1 MPPAS
6 VRSRRPSSSRLA
18 AVAVAVALAATACGG
33 ADGTDGGAGNGPDLG
48 LIKPGVLSIAFRTD
62 DKPASYLQD
71 GKATGMYVDLMDEI
85 AKRMGLKTTY
95 VSSDFAS
102 LLPSV
107 RNHRYDTAAFG
118 VLVTPEREA
127 VTNFT
132 IAVSYGQAQLISRK
146 QQPLASVTDAAGKTV
161 AITRGS
167 ALIPLLQ
174 KTAPS
179 VTIKEFPNIAAS
191 ANALTAG
198 QVDGLFSGTATVR
211 ELLAQHDDFTASEV
225 ITSGKTA
232 FPVAKDKQKLLDA
245 VNKNF
250 DSMIKDGTYTR
261 LFYKWNPADVQIP
274 DQLIADHPG
283 MPTAAPAGATPS
295 TAPSTSS

>member
-1 MPPAS
+1 MPPTP
-6 VRSRRPSSSRLA
+6 SRRWFSSRLA
-18 AVAVAVALAATACGG
+18 AVTVAVALAGTACGSTEGTQAGGQSG
-33 ADGTDGGAGNGPDLG
+33 ADLG

-62 DKPASYLQD
+62 DKPASFVQD

-132 IAVSYGQAQLISRK
+132 AAVSYGEAQLISLK
-146 QQPLASVTDAAGKTV
+146 GQPIASVKDAGGKTV

-179 VTIKEFPNIAAS
+179 VVIKEFPNIAAS

-211 ELLAQHDDFTASEV
+211 ELLAQHDDFTASEI

-245 VNKNF
+245 VNKNLA
-250 DSMIKDGTYTR
+250 SMITDGTYTR
-261 LFYKWNPADVQIP
+261 LFYKWNPADAQIP
-274 DQLIADHPG
+274 EELVTEHPG
-283 MPTAAPAGATPS
+283 MPTTAPAGA
-295 TAPSTSS
+295 APSTPPSASS

>member
-1 MPPAS
+1 
-6 VRSRRPSSSRLA
+6 LA
-18 AVAVAVALAATACGG
+18 GTACGG
-33 ADGTDGGAGNGPDLG
+33 ADGTDGGAGSGADLG

-198 QVDGLFSGTATVR
+198 QVDGLFTGTATVR

-295 TAPSTSS
+295 TVPSTSS